1 MIRTSTFSIVSPV
14 PFSCRCLCDN
24 AILIKVLHYK
34 INAQSCLFAALSSN
48 LATVFAG
55 LIAAPMEQIDFVT
68 IEEQQ
73 RPRKR
78 NGVARKP
85 AAKKA
90 AKSQRPGAVRDGYR
104 RLTADIPADLHKRLK
119 MQALMEDRSVT
130 ELIVQAAECFLRNRD

>member
-1 MIRTSTFSIVSPV
+1 
-14 PFSCRCLCDN
+14 
-24 AILIKVLHYK
+24 
-34 INAQSCLFAALSSN
+34 
-48 LATVFAG
+48 
-55 LIAAPMEQIDFVT
+55 MEQIDFVT

-90 AKSQRPGAVRDGYR
+90 AKPQRPGAVRDGYR
-104 RLTADIPADLHKRLK
+104 RIPADLHKRLK